1 MVRYSA
7 VKCVINAWLK
17 IRWCFR
23 HHVTQSQRVQSRTR
37 QIYSLWRWLLTTTH
51 IPIRDEQPNFS
62 LFLNLYMTS
71 VIIAFPRTLVIVWL
85 RHTLVWTCE
94 RGKHSCAMSFINEKE
109 ALAAQQ
115 QQQNTAGLFVWW
127 AGGQQYVV
135 VCCAGGKCDGQ
146 VLHEK
151 VDTLLFLLPSIPT
164 GSTVP
169 WGLFS
174 NLHRR
179 CCAAVMLFRSGV
191 DVCYASRS
199 MAPL

>member
-1 MVRYSA
+1 
-7 VKCVINAWLK
+7 
-17 IRWCFR
+17 
-23 HHVTQSQRVQSRTR
+23 
-37 QIYSLWRWLLTTTH
+37 
-51 IPIRDEQPNFS
+51 
-62 LFLNLYMTS
+62 MTS

-115 QQQNTAGLFVWW
+115 QQHTAGLFVWW

-135 VCCAGGKCDGQ
+135 VCCAGGKVWWTSFAWERVDG
-146 VLHEK
+146 
-151 VDTLLFLLPSIPT
+151 LLLLLPSIPT

-179 CCAAVMLFRSGV
+179 RHCCWC
-191 DVCYASRS
+191 CYAIPSGCWCLLRVS
-199 MAPL
+199 VDGSVIICIAKRTALAHIMYDTTSTEMVWLTHTTGGTTWIECIIRWEL